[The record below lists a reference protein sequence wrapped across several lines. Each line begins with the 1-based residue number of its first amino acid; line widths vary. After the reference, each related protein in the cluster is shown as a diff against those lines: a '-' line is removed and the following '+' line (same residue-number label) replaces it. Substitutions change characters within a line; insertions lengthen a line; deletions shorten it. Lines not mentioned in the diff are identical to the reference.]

1 MLGSL
6 VFTNLP
12 EILIFRIRNSIP
24 LKAEK
29 LFRVKYSLSAK
40 TKKFFFLQKKNGSQT
55 GSSEGGESSDA
66 VEAQPND

>member
-24 LKAEK
+24 LKDTK

-40 TKKFFFLQKKNGSQT
+40 TKKFFFLQKNGSQT